1 MPLSVPTNR
10 SSSSSSVE
18 RKTEIHGQHVMA
30 AAADRLRKSAY
41 TILRGVSCEYDEG
54 RLVLRGRLPSFFHK
68 QLAQVTVAGL
78 ANVSQVVNQ
87 IEVMAAY

>member
-1 MPLSVPTNR
+1 ML
-10 SSSSSSVE
+10 SSSPD
-18 RKTEIHGQHVMA
+18 RKAHAHCQHVMT

-68 QLAQVTVAGL
+68 QLAQVAVAGL
-78 ANVSQVVNQ
+78 ADVSQVVNQ
-87 IEVMAAY
+87 IEVAAY